1 MDCGDSNLKH
11 SMQRDLTPE
20 EMELLLSKMRSDLE
34 QANSYLQKLYQ
45 DKTKI
50 KYVLDYNKDN
60 YKYLKTH
67 CGVIAMDYI
76 KNISTQISKFEIFFQ
91 KINEDITKFEKSI
104 FALADQI
111 VKREQELIRAK
122 EKAKRKVIA
131 FKRNKPTK
139 KND

>member
-1 MDCGDSNLKH
+1 
-11 SMQRDLTPE
+11 MQRDLTPE
-20 EMELLLSKMRSDLE
+20 EIELLLTKMRSDLE

-45 DKTKI
+45 DKSKI

-67 CGVIAMDYI
+67 CGVIAIDYI

-91 KINEDITKFEKSI
+91 KINEDIAKFEKSI
-104 FALADQI
+104 FTLAEQ
-111 VKREQELIRAK
+111 VLKKEREFLYAK
-122 EKAKRKVIA
+122 EKAKRKIVS
-131 FKRNKPTK
+131 FKHNKPIK